1 MKLKNV
7 VLEIGTE
14 EIPSRFLPPMIEEL
28 RGFAEEALESA
39 RLGFKDIQ
47 VYATP
52 RRLVLMIGTLDEC
65 QKECVELLKGPPMSN
80 AYDSAGNPTRA
91 ALGFAKSKNV
101 SVDALKTME
110 VGEVCYVAAE
120 VREESKATLEVLP
133 GLLRG
138 LISRL
143 IFPKNM
149 YWKDPR
155 IRFARPIRWI
165 LALADEHVI
174 PFRYGD
180 VESGRM
186 TSGHRFMG
194 QKSIEIK
201 SAGEFMERL
210 YDNNVILDQEKRR
223 QKLEAGISMLK
234 QNFEGALKVEL
245 DPELVEENLYLV
257 EFPIPFIGSFDER
270 FLEIPREVLVTS
282 MKKNQ
287 KYFAVYDKDRESRLA
302 NYFIGVSN
310 NRPSNINTIQEG
322 NERVLQARLEDAAFF
337 WDEDRKRPLASR
349 VEHLKNVIY
358 QESLGSV
365 YDKVLQTQRLAGW
378 LCSELGRENLVE
390 LVERAALL
398 SKADLLTSMV
408 FEFPELQGVMGREY
422 ALHDGEDPRVALA
435 LYEQYLPRSAA
446 DTPPTDDVGALLG
459 LAERVHVIVSCH
471 KAGLEPTGSQ
481 DPYALRRAAR
491 CINEIVWARN
501 LDLDLLKV
509 VETSALANLVEQELT
524 EKIIFFLR
532 QRLLIQ
538 LKEKGF
544 EHELT
549 LLALS
554 VAWPRPLQ
562 TLRLLEALDAVKDEP
577 WLQDLATS
585 AVRVKNILQKAEE
598 TSDVFNPALAVL
610 EAENALN
617 GEMERLKPSVSD
629 ALEAGK
635 WQELMVLLA
644 ELSPIVTDFFDN
656 VMVMD
661 PDERVR
667 NNRLALLKRCN
678 ALFERVGDMTVLKS
692 QGKRGDE

>member
-310 NRPSNINTIQEG
+310 NRPSNINTIREG